1 MPNKKITP
9 TPAEQRTQEY
19 WKILNTIFD
28 PEIGMGIV
36 DLGLVYNI
44 EIKNSTAI
52 VTMTFTSMGCPFG
65 ASLIEQVKE
74 EMAKLPK
81 IKKVSVNL
89 VWDPMWTIE
98 KMDPDARAMLPI

>member
-1 MPNKKITP
+1 MPDKKIIP
-9 TPAEQRTQEY
+9 TPPEQRTQEY
-19 WKILNTIFD
+19 WNVLNTIFD

-36 DLGLVYNI
+36 DLGLIYKI
-44 EIKNSTAI
+44 DIKNSTAV

-89 VWDPMWTIE
+89 VWDPMWTIDS
-98 KMDPDARAMLPI
+98 MNPDARAMLPI